1 MQEGMTLNLSP
12 TYNRHSSED
21 FAETA
26 GNITQAFGA
35 MDVGSFDFSQNLQ
48 VIVSED
54 NNGEALLEE
63 NSKDH
68 GLVEISQPHNEAEE
82 DGKEEEEEEEEEEED
97 NDDVEFSFVRA
108 DPDSSPI
115 SADDI
120 FFNGQIRPMFPLF
133 NRDLL
138 FADSHEGDSEAS
150 GKASPLRP
158 PLRKLFVEKSEH
170 PSSSSSSESDELEGV
185 APGTY
190 CAWSEKAVDASPGAC
205 KKSNSTGFSKL
216 WRFRDLVLRSNS
228 DGKDAFVFL
237 DPSAAKAKTVQTDEK
252 VDRAKKMEKTE
263 VSVEKRNSGDGKVGG
278 GKVKGKGVKG
288 EKRVSAHESLYIKN
302 RALREGGR
310 RKSYLPYRQD
320 LVGFFTN
327 VNGLSRNV
335 HPF

>member
-1 MQEGMTLNLSP
+1 MTLNLSP
-12 TYNRHSSED
+12 TYNSHSSED
-21 FAETA
+21 FAQTD

-68 GLVEISQPHNEAEE
+68 
-82 DGKEEEEEEEEEEED
+82 
-97 NDDVEFSFVRA
+97 

-185 APGTY
+185 APETY
-190 CAWSEKAVDASPGAC
+190 CAWSEKAVEASPGAC
-205 KKSNSTGFSKL
+205 KKSSSTGFSKF

-252 VDRAKKMEKTE
+252 VERAKKIEKTE
-263 VSVEKRNSGDGKVGG
+263 VSVEKINSGDGKVGG
-278 GKVKGKGVKG
+278 GKVKG